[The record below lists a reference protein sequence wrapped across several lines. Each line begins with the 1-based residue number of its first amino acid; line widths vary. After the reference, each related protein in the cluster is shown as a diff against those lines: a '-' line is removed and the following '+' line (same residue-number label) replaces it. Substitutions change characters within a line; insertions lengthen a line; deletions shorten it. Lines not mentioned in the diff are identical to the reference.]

1 MTAAVG
7 LALAQRSGLRS
18 GNVAGSYAV
27 ALDVVFAVLGADV
40 AGEHLESALCG
51 GVCGNGLTAELAHH
65 GADVDDLA
73 VALLDHAGDNCLGDD
88 VGSDEVDIDDLTE
101 VLCLH
106 LEHRNALDDAGVVD
120 KDVDGAEVA
129 LDVCDHLDDV
139 LFIGNVAVVALGVD
153 ALFGIGLHSLF
164 HVLLAA
170 AVESDLCAA
179 VCVCLGYRKAD
190 TVCRAGDQ
198 RNFAFK

>member
-1 MTAAVG
+1 M
-7 LALAQRSGLRS
+7 
-18 GNVAGSYAV
+18 
-27 ALDVVFAVLGADV
+27 
-40 AGEHLESALCG
+40 
-51 GVCGNGLTAELAHH
+51 
-65 GADVDDLA
+65 
-73 VALLDHAGDNCLGDD
+73 ALLDHAGDNCLGDD

-106 LEHRNALDDAGVVD
+106 LEHRNALDNAGVVD

-129 LDVCDHLDDV
+129 LDICDHLDDV